1 MGTHRQGQTVVGA
14 FVEDE
19 LKEYIDKLTAERGY
33 LSRSDSLRAIFREHK
48 SIFAKRNGRN
58 QALTPEGVA
67 VNGNHIT
74 EVKNE

>member
-33 LSRSDSLRAIFREHK
+33 LSRSDSLRAIIREHK
-48 SIFAKRNGRN
+48 SIFAKRKDRDK
-58 QALTPEGVA
+58 ALTPEGVT
-67 VNGNHIT
+67 VNDNHHRG
-74 EVKNE
+74 KK